1 MGKNNSDNNL
11 LLNTLTYNKKYSSYF
26 FVKLHK
32 HMRWCSRSAAGRNFL
47 GRICVF
53 HQGGGT
59 KKIYNYVDNCR
70 RLNLYGYVLK
80 IFKQRGKTAYIGSL
94 WHINGLIANI
104 TLAEQVYVGSS
115 IFGGQY
121 LPADYVQKECQGWAI
136 PIKNINLFT
145 VLSNI
150 EPWPYHGSNISTA
163 AGVGAVLSKYDI
175 VKGKYTI
182 KLSSGWQIS
191 IVGECL
197 AVVGK
202 NSNIY
207 HRYTK
212 LFKAGTA
219 RKLGIRPTV
228 RGIIKNPCDHPHGGG
243 EGKNSPPRAQV
254 SPWGK
259 LTKGTPTN
267 NKKYHRRLRRE
278 FKSVNS

>member
-1 MGKNNSDNNL
+1 MVNDNL
-11 LLNTLTYNKKYSSYF
+11 SIKPLIPTKKYSLYF
-26 FVKLHK
+26 FIKLHK
-32 HMRWCSRSAAGRNFL
+32 HMRWCSKSAAGRNFL

-53 HQGGGT
+53 HQGGGS
-59 KKIYNYVDNCR
+59 KRLASYIDNYR
-70 RLNLYGYVLK
+70 RINTYGYVLK
-80 IFKQRGKTAYIGSL
+80 IYKQRNKTAYIGTL
-94 WHINGLIANI
+94 WYLNGLISNI
-104 TLAEQVYVGSS
+104 TLAEQVYVGSL

-121 LPADYVQKECQGWAI
+121 LPIDYVQKESQGWAI

-150 EPWPYHGSNISTA
+150 EPWPYHGCNISTA
-163 AGVGAVLSKYDI
+163 AGVGSILSKYDI
-175 VKGKYTI
+175 DKDRYTI
-182 KLSSGWQIS
+182 KLSSGWQIN
-191 IVGECL
+191 IAGQCL
-197 AVVGK
+197 AVVGR

-207 HRYTK
+207 HRYNK

-267 NKKYHRRLRRE
+267 NKQYHRRLRRQ
-278 FKSVNS
+278 FKVVNS

>member
-1 MGKNNSDNNL
+1 MNNNDL
-11 LLNTLTYNKKYSSYF
+11 LSTSLISRKKYSLYF
-26 FVKLHK
+26 FIKLHK
-32 HMRWCSRSAAGRNFL
+32 HMRWCSKNAAGRNFL

-59 KKIYNYVDNCR
+59 KRLYNYLDNYR
-70 RLNLYGYVLK
+70 RSNTYGYVLK
-80 IFKQRGKTAYIGSL
+80 IYKQRGKTAYMGSL
-94 WHINGLIANI
+94 WHINGLISNI
-104 TLAEQVYVGSS
+104 SLAEQVYVGSS
-115 IFGGQY
+115 LFGGNH
-121 LPADYVQKECQGWAI
+121 LPIDYVHKESQGWAI

-145 VLSNI
+145 ILSNI
-150 EPWPYHGSNISTA
+150 EPWPYHGANISTA
-163 AGVGAVLSKYDI
+163 AGVGAVLSKYDNDNN
-175 VKGKYTI
+175 KYTI
-182 KLSSGWQIS
+182 KLSSGWQINL
-191 IVGECL
+191 VGQCL
-197 AVVGK
+197 AVVGRS
-202 NSNIY
+202 SNIY

-267 NKKYHRRLRRE
+267 NKKYHRNLRRK
-278 FKSVNS
+278 FKLI